1 MALLNGDNVYKRIRQ
16 NFQRADE
23 IYNSGLFHFRDEKG
37 RAEPPDTLTLSLA
50 IDDKPL
56 KEIIENLYYPESP
69 YEFSVLP
76 ADILGQ
82 VYEQFLGK
90 VIRLTAGHQ
99 AKVEDK
105 PEVKKAGGVFY
116 TPTYIVDYIVKNTV
130 GKLVEGKTPK
140 QIEKLKILDPAC
152 GSGSFLIQAY
162 QFLLDYHRDWY
173 IKDGIDKH
181 SKGKEPELVQVR
193 SGEWRLSTPE
203 RKKILLNNIHGVDI
217 DSQAV
222 EVTKLS
228 LLLKVLEG
236 ENEQSLAQQMTLW
249 HERALPDLENNIKC
263 GNSLI
268 GKDFYE
274 GGVQEAM
281 VLYDDDEDEERI
293 KINAF
298 DWDGKRGFPEIMKN
312 GGFDAV
318 IGNPPYVRQES
329 LGDFKEYFQRKYKV
343 YHGMADLYTYF
354 FERGITLLKEHGLF
368 SIIVANKWMRA
379 NYGEPLR
386 KWLKQKTVHEIID
399 FGDLPVFQ
407 NATTYPCVI
416 LVSRGELI
424 GIGLDGILWFCKL
437 GFLFLE
443 ASKAETRH
451 GLRGFA
457 LPHGYASDRL
467 SLVSETSTPVAAIF
481 IPLGM
486 RKCHVIEGK
495 FSHCSIGVI
504 GKPIVARD
512 RRGSRSPPSFRTAS
526 FPS

>member
-1 MALLNGDNVYKRIRQ
+1 MKTG
-16 NFQRADE
+16 
-23 IYNSGLFHFRDEKG
+23 GL
-37 RAEPPDTLTLSLA
+37 
-50 IDDKPL
+50 
-56 KEIIENLYYPESP
+56 
-69 YEFSVLP
+69 
-76 ADILGQ
+76 
-82 VYEQFLGK
+82 
-90 VIRLTAGHQ
+90 
-99 AKVEDK
+99 
-105 PEVKKAGGVFY
+105 
-116 TPTYIVDYIVKNTV
+116 
-130 GKLVEGKTPK
+130 TPK

-298 DWDGKRGFPEIMKN
+298 DWDGKGGFPEIMKN

-407 NATTYPCVI
+407 NATTYPCIITISKTPTKKQITV
-416 LVSRGELI
+416 
-424 GIGLDGILWFCKL
+424 CKVENL
-437 GFLFLE
+437 EFEDLAEYVRKNNFL
-443 ASKAETRH
+443 A
-451 GLRGFA
+451 
-457 LPHGYASDRL
+457 
-467 SLVSETSTPVAAIF
+467 
-481 IPLGM
+481 
-486 RKCHVIEGK
+486 
-495 FSHCSIGVI
+495 
-504 GKPIVARD
+504 
-512 RRGSRSPPSFRTAS
+512 TAS
-526 FPS
+526 SLKDDSWSLTDKKERKICLKK